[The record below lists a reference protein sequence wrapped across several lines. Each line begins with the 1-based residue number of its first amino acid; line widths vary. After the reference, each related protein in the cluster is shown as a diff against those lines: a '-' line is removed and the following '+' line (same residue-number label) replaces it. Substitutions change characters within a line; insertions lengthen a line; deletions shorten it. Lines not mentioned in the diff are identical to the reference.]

1 MSDAFIFRL
10 HNSNDTSIKG
20 WGKSNHISGN
30 LIATIPDTLLGQ
42 AALRK
47 MGTSIPS
54 PFARMYLFD
63 TAFTMI
69 QNQDQNGISP
79 YHLLVSECLDLL
91 EFLYLRANDS
101 RLEIKKWDKVDE
113 LNHLRQSPLEEH
125 KRFADVLES
134 HLAMS
139 FPDLREIYL
148 FFYDNTLIGGTSPLT
163 IVFTSPNWQ
172 RKKTQ
177 NFSGGI
183 AGQQLFSGGAYP
195 LHRRSKDFREYMQKL
210 RLAYNIQLSQQA
222 EHFYNYL
229 QNSYNGYDTAIR
241 SRFITE
247 GLPKTYAAANL
258 LNEYERVQ
266 IPNSSIVTAGVLPL
280 MHKKR
285 QIDPAHF
292 HSGYMIRP
300 TCRQFEDYMW
310 DGVPV
315 HLPTPLALTD
325 QGLPNV
331 AYLGGQ
337 PWDTHTCQLQRLGY
351 QSLHERELPGGSGL
365 RYPYLMDTDFL
376 QDTIIKVPYVIDSN
390 LFETCY
396 DGESKYLLPLK
407 KDYFKFFT
415 LQDLKQNM
423 TIKSDNGTVTVSLR
437 IPIVDATNPYIT
449 FEKKYSGA
457 NIVECIADSSDKYFN
472 IGCTPF
478 YKVVDNI
485 GLNNYCVLLGDT
497 SGKTSIDFYTFDSL
511 DTEVIPTPPMKRSD
525 ITQYIHLKGFDI
537 IQVNYDG
544 NKALVIPQMKEVKIA
559 NANTDYLFCVD
570 FGTTNTHISYST
582 NNGATSIPFDIQKE
596 DMQVAFLN
604 KLDLSGGN
612 SGFSYWKSFY
622 SSQLA
627 QNVEREFVPALLGGN
642 QASVSYPY
650 RTAVCETANFTNNPT
665 INLFGNISL
674 GFFMMR
680 ELFTEDK
687 KYKYHT
693 DLKWALES
701 GNGNIN
707 VCENRVQAYCLQ
719 IIWMIKNK
727 VLLNGG
733 NPGFKLVLT
742 FPGTMS
748 VITKNKYL
756 TFWKNACTDLLPGI
770 TVKLIEESE
779 SVVPY
784 YSFVK
789 NAINTV
795 SDAVNVDIGGGTTD
809 MLFIQR
815 SCDTPKQYYTSCL
828 FAANDLWGDGL
839 ANIPKKDNGNIKL
852 VDDALKENRITIS
865 QPNLLKYYNTY
876 KETAQTSAD
885 IVSFLFKNDK
895 EFRLSS
901 LIKNNNKLYSL
912 VFIYFAAVMYHIT
925 QVTKKIGMGIP
936 TYLTFTGMGSNL
948 IKLISPNEDDIKEF
962 AKLLLETFS
971 REEAPALFKVIFA
984 ENPKEITAEGGLAS
998 QHPNIGRITPT
1009 LIKIYGFETAKER
1022 YEFQDTLNLKP
1033 EVLNEFFHFLDVFT
1047 TTGKIK
1053 DWLFNQY
1060 QIRISQDTIAE
1071 LKKYADKS
1079 FDLMAKRKLDSQMVV
1094 NETLFFW
1101 PLKQAL
1107 YELTK

>member
-1 MSDAFIFRL
+1 MSDVFRL
-10 HNSNDTSIKG
+10 HTSNDTSMKG
-20 WGKSNHISGN
+20 WGRSNHISGN

-91 EFLYLRANDS
+91 EFLYLRANDP

-113 LNHLRQSPLEEH
+113 LNHLRQSSLEEH
-125 KRFADVLES
+125 KKFADVLES

-139 FPDLREIYL
+139 FPDLQEIYL

-172 RKKTQ
+172 RRKTQ
-177 NFSGGI
+177 DFSGSI
-183 AGQQLFSGGAYP
+183 AGQQLFSGGSYP
-195 LHRRSKDFREYMQKL
+195 LHRRSEDFREYMQKL
-210 RLAYNIQLSQQA
+210 RLAYNIQLSQHA
-222 EHFYNYL
+222 NNFYNYL
-229 QNSYNGYDTAIR
+229 QNSYNNYDAVIR
-241 SRFITE
+241 SRFIAE
-247 GLPKTYAAANL
+247 GLPQTYTAANL

-266 IPNSSIVTAGVLPL
+266 IPNGSIVTAGVLPL

-292 HSGYMIRP
+292 NSGYMIRS
-300 TCRQFEDYMW
+300 TCHQFEDYMW
-310 DGVPV
+310 DGAPV

-337 PWDTHTCQLQRLGY
+337 PWDTHTCQLQRLIY
-351 QSLHERELPGGSGL
+351 QPLHERELPGGSGL

-376 QDTIIKVPYVIDSN
+376 QDTIIKVPYMIDSN

-407 KDYFKFFT
+407 KNYFKFFT

-423 TIKSDNGTVTVSLR
+423 TIKSDNGTVTVSLK

-449 FEKKYSGA
+449 FEKKYSGSD
-457 NIVECIADSSDKYFN
+457 IVECIAESVDKYFN

-478 YKVVDNI
+478 YKVVDNTA
-485 GLNNYCVLLGDT
+485 LNNYCVLLGDT

-511 DTEVIPTPPMKRSD
+511 DTEVAHDSPMKRSD

-544 NKALVIPQMKEVKIA
+544 NKALVIPKMKEVKIA
-559 NANTDYLFCVD
+559 NANTNYLFCVD
-570 FGTTNTHISYST
+570 FGTTNTHISYSIDD
-582 NNGATSIPFDIQKE
+582 GATSTPFNIQRE

-604 KLDLSGGN
+604 KLDLSQN
-612 SGFSYWKSFY
+612 LSQDDFFYRRSFG
-622 SSQLA
+622 SSQFA
-627 QNVEREFVPALLGGN
+627 QNVEREFMPALLGGD
-642 QASVSYPY
+642 QAIVSYPY
-650 RTAVCETANFTNNPT
+650 RTAVCETNNFANTPT

-680 ELFTEDK
+680 ELFEDK
-687 KYKYHT
+687 EYAYHT
-693 DLKWALES
+693 DLKWALET
-701 GNGNIN
+701 GVGNITA
-707 VCENRVQAYCLQ
+707 CENRVQAYCQQ

-727 VLLNGG
+727 ILLNGG
-733 NPGFKLVLT
+733 NPAFNLVLT

-748 VITKNKYL
+748 VITKRKYL
-756 TFWKNACTDLLPGI
+756 TFWQNACMDLLPGI
-770 TVKLIEESE
+770 NVNLTDESE
-779 SVVPY
+779 SIVPY

-789 NAINTV
+789 NAIDTV

-815 SCDTPKQYYTSCL
+815 SCDVPKQYYTSCL

-839 ANIPKKDNGNIKL
+839 TNFSGKDNGYIKL
-852 VDDALKENRITIS
+852 VDDALKENKITIS
-865 QPNLLKYYNTY
+865 QPNLLQYYGTY
-876 KETAQTSAD
+876 KGTAQTSAD
-885 IVSFLFKNDK
+885 IVSFLFKYDN

-901 LIKNNNKLYSL
+901 LIRNNSKLYSL

-925 QVTKKIGMGIP
+925 QVTKKIGMNIP

-971 REEAPALFKVIFA
+971 GEEAPDLFKVIFA

-998 QHPNIGRITPT
+998 QHPRIQKISPS
-1009 LIKIYGFETAKER
+1009 LIKVYGFETAEDR

-1033 EVLNEFFHFLDVFT
+1033 EVLEEYRHFLDVFT
-1047 TTGKIK
+1047 TTRNIK

-1071 LKKYADKS
+1071 LIRHADRS
-1079 FDLMAKRKLDSQMVV
+1079 FDLMARRRLDPQMVV

>member
-20 WGKSNHISGN
+20 WGRSNHISGN

-756 TFWKNACTDLLPGI
+756 TFWKNACTDLLSGI

>member
-1 MSDAFIFRL
+1 MSDVFRL
-10 HNSNDTSIKG
+10 HTSNDTSMKG

-69 QNQDQNGISP
+69 QNQDQEGVSP

-91 EFLYLRANDS
+91 EFLYLRANDPH
-101 RLEIKKWDKVDE
+101 LEIKKWDKVNE

-177 NFSGGI
+177 DFSGGI

-195 LHRRSKDFREYMQKL
+195 LHRRSEDFREYMQKL

-229 QNSYNGYDTAIR
+229 QNSYNSYDADIR
-241 SRFITE
+241 HRFITE
-247 GLPKTYAAANL
+247 GLPQTYAAANL

-266 IPNSSIVTAGVLPL
+266 IPNGSIVTAGVLPL

-285 QIDPAHF
+285 QIDAAHF
-292 HSGYMIRP
+292 NSGYMIRP

-337 PWDTHTCQLQRLGY
+337 PWDTHTCQLQRLIY
-351 QSLHERELPGGSGL
+351 QPLHERELPGGSGL

-376 QDTIIKVPYVIDSN
+376 QDTIIKVPYTIDSN
-390 LFETCY
+390 SFETCF

-407 KDYFKFFT
+407 KDYFKFFN
-415 LQDLKQNM
+415 LQDLKENM
-423 TIKSDNGTVTVSLR
+423 TIKNDNGTVTVSLK

-457 NIVECIADSSDKYFN
+457 DIVECIAESVDKYFN

-478 YKVVDNI
+478 YKVVDNTA
-485 GLNNYCVLLGDT
+485 LNNYCVLLGDT

-511 DTEVIPTPPMKRSD
+511 DTEVAHDSPMKRSD

-544 NKALVIPQMKEVKIA
+544 NKALVIPKMKEVKIA
-559 NANTDYLFCVD
+559 DANTYYLFCVD

-582 NNGATSIPFDIQKE
+582 DDGATSIPFDIQKE

-622 SSQLA
+622 SSQVA
-627 QNVEREFVPALLGGN
+627 QNVDREFVPALLGGN

-719 IIWMIKNK
+719 IIWMMKNK

-756 TFWKNACTDLLPGI
+756 TFWQQACADLLSNI
-770 TVKLIEESE
+770 QVNLMEESE

-852 VDDALKENRITIS
+852 VDDALKGNKITIS

-971 REEAPALFKVIFA
+971 GEEAPALFKVIFA

-998 QHPNIGRITPT
+998 QHPNIGKINPT
-1009 LIKIYGFETAKER
+1009 LIKVYGFETANDR
-1022 YEFQDTLNLKP
+1022 YEFKDTLNLKP
-1033 EVLNEFFHFLDVFT
+1033 EVLKEFFHFLDVFT
-1047 TTGKIK
+1047 MTGKIK

-1079 FDLMAKRKLDSQMVV
+1079 FDLMAKRKLDPQMVV

>member
-20 WGKSNHISGN
+20 WGRSNHISGN

-125 KRFADVLES
+125 KRFADVLE
-134 HLAMS
+134 
-139 FPDLREIYL
+139 R
-148 FFYDNTLIGGTSPLT
+148 TSPLT

>member
-10 HNSNDTSIKG
+10 HDSNDTNIKG
-20 WGKSNHISGN
+20 WGRSNYISGN

-69 QNQDQNGISP
+69 QNQDQNGSSP

-101 RLEIKKWDKVDE
+101 RLKIKKWDKVDE

-139 FPDLREIYL
+139 FPNLREIYL

-177 NFSGGI
+177 DFSGGI
-183 AGQQLFSGGAYP
+183 AGQQLFSGAACP
-195 LHRRSKDFREYMQKL
+195 LHCRSEDFREYMQKL

-229 QNSYNGYDTAIR
+229 QNSYNGYDADIR
-241 SRFITE
+241 NRFIAE

-266 IPNSSIVTAGVLPL
+266 IPNGAIVTAGVLPL

-285 QIDPAHF
+285 QIDAEHF

-351 QSLHERELPGGSGL
+351 QPLHERELPGGSGL

-376 QDTIIKVPYVIDSN
+376 QDTIIKVPYVIDPN
-390 LFETCY
+390 LFETCF

-407 KDYFKFFT
+407 KDYFQFFT
-415 LQDLKQNM
+415 LQDLKQYM
-423 TIKSDNGTVTVSLR
+423 TIKNDNGTVTVSLK

-457 NIVECIADSSDKYFN
+457 DIVECNETDKYFN

-478 YKVVDNI
+478 YKVVDNTN
-485 GLNNYCVLLGDT
+485 LNNYCVLLGDT
-497 SGKTSIDFYTFDSL
+497 SGKTSIDFYTFDLL
-511 DTEVIPTPPMKRSD
+511 DTEVIPTSSMKRSS

-544 NKALVIPQMKEVKIA
+544 NKALVIPKMKEVKIA
-559 NANTDYLFCVD
+559 DANTNYLFCVD

-582 NNGATSIPFDIQKE
+582 DDGATSIPFNIQKE

-612 SGFSYWKSFY
+612 SGFSYWNSFY
-622 SSQLA
+622 SPQLA
-627 QNVEREFVPALLGGN
+627 QNVDREFVPTLLGGN

-650 RTAVCETANFTNNPT
+650 RTAVCETENFTNNPT

-680 ELFTEDK
+680 ELFKSD
-687 KYKYHT
+687 KYKYRT
-693 DLKWALES
+693 DLKWALER
-701 GNGNIN
+701 GVGNIN
-707 VCENRVQAYCLQ
+707 VCENRVRAYCLQ

-727 VLLNGG
+727 ILLNGG
-733 NPGFKLVLT
+733 TPAFNLVLT

-748 VITKNKYL
+748 ARIKSNYL
-756 TFWKNACTDLLPGI
+756 TFWKQAYMDLLPGI
-770 TVKLIEESE
+770 NVNLIEESE

-789 NAINTV
+789 NEMDDTA

-815 SCDTPKQYYTSCL
+815 SCGAPQQYYTSCL

-852 VDDALKENRITIS
+852 VDDALKKNEITITQS
-865 QPNLLKYYNTY
+865 NLLKYYNTY

-885 IVSFLFKNDK
+885 IVSFLFKNDN

-901 LIKNNNKLYSL
+901 LIRNNNKLYSL

-925 QVTKKIGMGIP
+925 QVIKEIGMGIP
-936 TYLTFTGMGSNL
+936 AYLTFTGMGSNL
-948 IKLISPNEDDIKEF
+948 IKLISPREDDIKEF

-971 REEAPALFKVIFA
+971 GEKAPDSFKVIFA

-998 QHPNIGRITPT
+998 QHPNIEKIKPT
-1009 LIKIYGFETAKER
+1009 LIKVYGFEAANDR

-1033 EVLNEFFHFLDVFT
+1033 EVLKEFFHFLDVFT
-1047 TTGKIK
+1047 TTSNIK

-1060 QIRISQDTIAE
+1060 QIRISQDTIDK
-1071 LKKYADKS
+1071 LRIYADKS
-1079 FDLMAKRKLDSQMVV
+1079 FDLMARRRLDPEMVV

>member
-10 HNSNDTSIKG
+10 HDSNDTNIKG
-20 WGKSNHISGN
+20 WGRSNYISGN

-69 QNQDQNGISP
+69 QNQDQNGSSP

-101 RLEIKKWDKVDE
+101 RLKIKKWDKVDE
-113 LNHLRQSPLEEH
+113 LNHLRQSSLEEH
-125 KRFADVLES
+125 QRFADVLES

-139 FPDLREIYL
+139 FPNLREIYL

-183 AGQQLFSGGAYP
+183 AGQQLFSGAACP
-195 LHRRSKDFREYMQKL
+195 LHRRSEDFREYMQKL

-229 QNSYNGYDTAIR
+229 QNSYNNYDTAIR
-241 SRFITE
+241 SRFIAE
-247 GLPKTYAAANL
+247 GLPQTYAAANF

-266 IPNSSIVTAGVLPL
+266 IPNGAIVTAGVLPL

-315 HLPTPLALTD
+315 HLPTPWALTE

-351 QSLHERELPGGSGL
+351 QPLHERELPGGSGL

-376 QDTIIKVPYVIDSN
+376 QDTIIKVPYVIDSK
-390 LFETCY
+390 LFETCF

-423 TIKSDNGTVTVSLR
+423 TIKSDNGTVTVSLK
-437 IPIVDATNPYIT
+437 IPIVDTTNPYIT
-449 FEKKYSGA
+449 FEKKYNGSD
-457 NIVECIADSSDKYFN
+457 IVECDEAGKYFD

-485 GLNNYCVLLGDT
+485 GLNNYCVLLGDS
-497 SGKTSIDFYTFDSL
+497 SGKTSIDFYTFDLL
-511 DTEVIPTPPMKRSD
+511 DTEVTHTSPMKRSD
-525 ITQYIHLKGFDI
+525 ISQYIHLKGFDI

-544 NKALVIPQMKEVKIA
+544 NKALVIPKMKEVKIA
-559 NANTDYLFCVD
+559 DANTNYLFCVD

-582 NNGATSIPFDIQKE
+582 DDGATSTPFNIQKE

-604 KLDLSGGN
+604 KLDLSQGDFY
-612 SGFSYWKSFY
+612 SWKSFHHLSF
-622 SSQLA
+622 SS
-627 QNVEREFVPALLGGN
+627 NVDREFMPILLGGN

-650 RTAVCETANFTNNPT
+650 RTAVSEIENFTNAPT

-674 GFFMMR
+674 GFLMMR
-680 ELFTEDK
+680 EFTPPPC
-687 KYKYHT
+687 KYRT
-693 DLKWALES
+693 DLKWALETGVGS
-701 GNGNIN
+701 ITA
-707 VCENRVQAYCLQ
+707 CENRVQAYCQQ

-727 VLLNGG
+727 ILLNGG
-733 NPGFKLVLT
+733 KPEFNLVLT

-748 VITKNKYL
+748 VITKSKYL
-756 TFWKNACTDLLPGI
+756 TFWKNACMDLLPGI

-789 NAINTV
+789 NEIDDI

-815 SCDTPKQYYTSCL
+815 SCDIPKQYYTSCL

-839 ANIPKKDNGNIKL
+839 ANIPKKDNGYIKL
-852 VDDALKENRITIS
+852 VDDALKENIITIS
-865 QPNLLKYYNTY
+865 QPNLLSYYNTY
-876 KETAQTSAD
+876 KGTAQTSAD
-885 IVSFLFKNDK
+885 IVSFLFKNDN

-901 LIKNNNKLYSL
+901 LIRNNSKLYSL

-971 REEAPALFKVIFA
+971 GEKAPDLFEVIFA
-984 ENPKEITAEGGLAS
+984 ANPKEITAEGGLAS
-998 QHPNIGRITPT
+998 QHPKIQKISPA
-1009 LIKIYGFETAKER
+1009 LIKVYGFETAKDR
-1022 YEFQDTLNLKP
+1022 YEFQETSNLKP
-1033 EVLNEFFHFLDVFT
+1033 KVLEEYFHFLDVFT
-1047 TTGKIK
+1047 MTGKIK

-1060 QIRISQDTIAE
+1060 KIRISRDTIAE

-1079 FDLMAKRKLDSQMVV
+1079 FDLMAKRKLDPEMVV

>member
-1 MSDAFIFRL
+1 MSDVFRL
-10 HNSNDTSIKG
+10 HASNDTSMKG
-20 WGKSNHISGN
+20 WGRSNHISGN

-91 EFLYLRANDS
+91 EFLYLRANDP

-113 LNHLRQSPLEEH
+113 LNHLRQSSLEEH
-125 KRFADVLES
+125 KKFADVLES

-139 FPDLREIYL
+139 FPDLQEIYL

-172 RKKTQ
+172 RRKTQ
-177 NFSGGI
+177 DFSGSI
-183 AGQQLFSGGAYP
+183 AGQQLFSGGSYP
-195 LHRRSKDFREYMQKL
+195 LHRRSEDFREYMQKL
-210 RLAYNIQLSQQA
+210 RLAYNIQLSQHA
-222 EHFYNYL
+222 NNFYNYL
-229 QNSYNGYDTAIR
+229 QNSYNNYDAVIR
-241 SRFITE
+241 SRFIAE
-247 GLPKTYAAANL
+247 GLPQTYTAANL

-266 IPNSSIVTAGVLPL
+266 IPNGSIVTAGVLPL

-292 HSGYMIRP
+292 NSGYMIRP

-325 QGLPNV
+325 QGLPNA

-337 PWDTHTCQLQRLGY
+337 PWDTHTCRLQRLVY
-351 QSLHERELPGGSGL
+351 QPLHERELPGGSGL

-415 LQDLKQNM
+415 LQDLKQYM
-423 TIKSDNGTVTVSLR
+423 TIKSDNGTVTVSLK

-449 FEKKYSGA
+449 FEKKYSGSD
-457 NIVECIADSSDKYFN
+457 IVECIEDSDKYFN
-472 IGCTPF
+472 IGFTPF
-478 YKVVDNI
+478 YKVVDNTA
-485 GLNNYCVLLGDT
+485 LNNYCVLLGDT
-497 SGKTSIDFYTFDSL
+497 SGKTSIDFYTFGSL
-511 DTEVIPTPPMKRSD
+511 DTEVAHTSPMKRSD
-525 ITQYIHLKGFDI
+525 ISQYIHLKGFDI
-537 IQVNYDG
+537 IQVSYDG
-544 NKALVIPQMKEVKIA
+544 NKALVIPKMKEVKIA
-559 NANTDYLFCVD
+559 GANAKYLFCVD

-582 NNGATSIPFDIQKE
+582 DEGATSTPFNIQKE
-596 DMQVAFLN
+596 DMQVAFFN
-604 KLDLSGGN
+604 KLDLSQDD
-612 SGFSYWKSFY
+612 FFYRKSFHSTRF
-622 SSQLA
+622 SSD
-627 QNVEREFVPALLGGN
+627 VDREFMPALLGGD

-650 RTAVCETANFTNNPT
+650 RTTVCETDNFTNAPT

-674 GFFMMR
+674 GFLMMR
-680 ELFTEDK
+680 EPSPPPV
-687 KYKYHT
+687 KYRT
-693 DLKWALES
+693 DLKWALET
-701 GNGNIN
+701 GVENIT
-707 VCENRVQAYCLQ
+707 VCENRVQAYCQQ

-727 VLLNGG
+727 ILLNGG
-733 NPGFKLVLT
+733 NPAFKLVLT

-748 VITKNKYL
+748 VITKNRYL
-756 TFWKNACTDLLPGI
+756 TFWQNACRDLLPGI
-770 TVKLIEESE
+770 NVNLIEESE

-789 NAINTV
+789 NEIDDI

-815 SCDTPKQYYTSCL
+815 SCGAPQQYYTSCL

-839 ANIPKKDNGNIKL
+839 ANIPKKDNGYIKL
-852 VDDALKENRITIS
+852 VDDALKGNRITMS
-865 QPNLLKYYNTY
+865 QPNLLQYYNTY
-876 KETAQTSAD
+876 KTTAQTSAD

-901 LIKNNNKLYSL
+901 LIKNNSKLYSL
-912 VFIYFAAVMYHIT
+912 VFVYFAAVMYHIT

-936 TYLTFTGMGSNL
+936 AYLTFTGMGSNL
-948 IKLISPNEDDIKEF
+948 IKLISPKEDDIKDF

-971 REEAPALFKVIFA
+971 GEKAPDLFKVIFA
-984 ENPKEITAEGGLAS
+984 ANPKEITAEGGLAS
-998 QHPNIGRITPT
+998 QHP
-1009 LIKIYGFETAKER
+1009 KIQKISPSLVKVYGFETTKDR
-1022 YEFQDTLNLKP
+1022 YEFQETPNLKS
-1033 EVLNEFFHFLDVFT
+1033 EVLKEYFHFLDVFT
-1047 TTGKIK
+1047 TTGNIK

-1060 QIRISQDTIAE
+1060 KIRISQDTIVE

-1079 FDLMAKRKLDSQMVV
+1079 FDLMAKRKLDPEMVV